1 MLGHLNL
8 ILGSVYRD
16 NISYFRYTTRP
27 TNTSVLYCIKAE
39 PTYFINVIGT
49 TIEDELLDTPTL
61 LAKGNDITLQNSIT
75 DYDEIELLWKH
86 SHKTL
91 GNMYLKTLKMKVKD
105 IEINTG
111 TEVGSGSI
119 LLEQFSPNN
128 PNEINSGVLNFKD
141 NSTLYVID
149 LKFDNTTSWNG
160 IQLYAVRGY
169 RTTSV
174 VQGGSPNTN

>member
-1 MLGHLNL
+1 
-8 ILGSVYRD
+8 
-16 NISYFRYTTRP
+16 
-27 TNTSVLYCIKAE
+27 
-39 PTYFINVIGT
+39 
-49 TIEDELLDTPTL
+49 
-61 LAKGNDITLQNSIT
+61 
-75 DYDEIELLWKH
+75 
-86 SHKTL
+86 
-91 GNMYLKTLKMKVKD
+91 MYLKTLKMKVKD

-128 PNEINSGVLNFKD
+128 PNEINLGVLNFKD